1 MRISQVN
8 FNQNQQKQH
17 LGFSSKIILTAEVK
31 DLVKTVEDADK
42 IVAIAN
48 KAVKDCKDYII
59 KVQKSSSNKC
69 LFGVIQYNDEKII
82 TGTGQITPVAT
93 SRNVAELISKV
104 YGKAKTLIDEHEL
117 NLKIQDK
124 LKDL

>member
-1 MRISQVN
+1 MRINQVN
-8 FNQNQQKQH
+8 FNQNQQKQN
-17 LGFSSKIILTAEVK
+17 LGFGSKIVLSEEVK
-31 DLVKTVEDADK
+31 GLVKTVEDADK
-42 IVAIAN
+42 ILEVAN
-48 KAVKDCKDYII
+48 KAVKDGKDYII
-59 KVQKSSSNKC
+59 KVQKSSANKC
-69 LFGVIQYNDEKII
+69 LFGVIQCNDEKVI